1 MYLYGSRL
9 AALLTPALVMLAA
22 AGCSSASTGDAP
34 TASANSAV
42 QNGAPPQMSTGQ
54 SDVLRKRYISTI
66 ELRNDSAAVAIVKAN
81 SAKTQPVVGG
91 DGLTFAEIV
100 TEATVVKTLRGSLTG
115 KTVNIVQLGDSGSDS
130 EAPPPAARPNLPCL
144 PNEGN
149 ERRCLRHHR
158 WNGFLR
164 QAWGQVR
171 IDREGA
177 RPPLNDS
184 PQHSGGTSGGFDQ
197 PISAKIP
204 HL

>member
-130 EAPPPAARPNLPCL
+130 EAPPLQQGRTYLV
-144 PNEGN
+144 
-149 ERRCLRHHR
+149 
-158 WNGFLR
+158 FLMR
-164 QAWGQVR
+164 A
-171 IDREGA
+171 
-177 RPPLNDS
+177 
-184 PQHSGGTSGGFDQ
+184 TSGDAYVITGGMGSYVKLGDRFELTVKEHD
-197 PISAKIP
+197 PRSTIP
-204 HL
+204 RNIPEAQAVALINQ